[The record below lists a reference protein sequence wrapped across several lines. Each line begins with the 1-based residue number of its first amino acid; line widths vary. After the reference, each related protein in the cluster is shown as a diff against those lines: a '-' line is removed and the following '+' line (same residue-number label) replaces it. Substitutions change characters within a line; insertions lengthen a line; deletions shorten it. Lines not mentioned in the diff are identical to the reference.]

1 MIDQRAYTANKPI
14 QNLAGGL
21 ILSALLV
28 CMLIW
33 VPLSH
38 AVNRKDASKSKRPNI
53 IVVMVDDM
61 GFSDIGCYGGEIQT
75 PNIDGLANGGIRF
88 TQFYNTARCCPTRAS
103 LLTGLYPHEAGMGHM
118 TYDAG
123 VDGYRGDLNKHCVTI
138 AQVLKSAGYR
148 TYMSG
153 KWHVT
158 KHIGQWTNNKEYTS
172 KHNWPN
178 QRGFDRFFGTITGAG
193 SFYEPTTLVEDNVP
207 VEKIEKGFFYT
218 DFINDNTVRYIK
230 EHAREHADKPFFA
243 YVAHTAPHWPLHA
256 KGKDIAKYKGHYDG
270 GWDKLRAERFA
281 RMKKLGIVQ
290 DDWELSPR
298 DKHAKPWDQQ
308 ENREWMARRMEV
320 YAAQIDCVDQG
331 LGRVIKALKE
341 TGQFENTLILFL
353 ADNGGCA
360 EELGAGVT
368 RAIYARE
375 FALDG
380 KTKVRGGNSP
390 EIIPGGADT
399 YASYGLQWANASNTP
414 FRMYKHWVHEG
425 GISTPLIA
433 HWPAGIKAKP
443 GSLQHEPGHLVDIMA
458 TCVEIAGAEY
468 PKLHDGYYVK
478 PMRGESLIPA
488 FEKGERERGPI
499 YWEHEGNR
507 AVRKGDFKL
516 VSRHGQPW
524 ELYNMKYDRTELN
537 NLIEQHPTLTTEMIA
552 MYEAYARTSNVK
564 PWLSWR
570 EQTKTPQAKPG
581 LQLKLQFA
589 NDRLVDESP
598 KKLKHEFHGGLKSD
612 GKLNGEQS
620 LVIDENQA
628 PNPAGLGIMIKTEV
642 NHTGHDGVILAHGGS
657 NLGYVLHVFNGKL
670 RLTVCRNGKR
680 EFVES
685 AEPLAQG
692 ELKIVARVKAPQG
705 MVLRVNNVVVAR
717 DQVGGPLPRRPID
730 TLEIGSDMKG
740 RVGHYNN
747 AHYYRGQIKSI
758 ELRYTKN

>member
-1 MIDQRAYTANKPI
+1 MIDQRTFNARSFFQT
-14 QNLAGGL
+14 
-21 ILSALLV
+21 LSARFFLPVGVV
-28 CMLIW
+28 CML
-33 VPLSH
+33 VFAQFSL
-38 AVNRKDASKSKRPNI
+38 AVVDKEGVAPKRPNI

-61 GFSDIGCYGGEIQT
+61 GYSDIGCYGGEIQT
-75 PNIDGLANGGIRF
+75 PNIDGLAKGGVRF

-178 QRGFDRFFGTITGAG
+178 QRGFDRFYGTITGAG

-207 VEKIEKGFFYT
+207 VKKIEEGFFYT
-218 DFINDNTVRYIK
+218 DVINDNTVRYIK
-230 EHAREHADKPFFA
+230 EHARDHKDKPFFA

-256 KGKDIAKYKGHYDG
+256 SEEDIAKYKGRYDG

-281 RMKKLGIVQ
+281 RMKKMGLIQ
-290 DDWELSPR
+290 DDWDLSPR
-298 DKHAKPWDQQ
+298 DKNAKPWDKQ
-308 ENREWMARRMEV
+308 ENKAWMARRMEV

-331 LGRVIKALKE
+331 LGRVIEALKE
-341 TGQFENTLILFL
+341 TGQFDNTLILFL

-375 FALDG
+375 YAPDG

-390 EIIPGGADT
+390 EITPGPADT

-433 HWPAGIKAKP
+433 HWPAGIKARP

-458 TCVEIAGAEY
+458 TCVELAGAEY
-468 PKLHDGYYVK
+468 PKLHDGNYIK
-478 PMRGESLIPA
+478 PLRGESLVPA
-488 FEKGERERGPI
+488 LMNREYERGPI

-537 NLIEQHPTLTTEMIA
+537 NLIDRHQTLATEMIA

-570 EQTKTPQAKPG
+570 KPAKTVQAKPG
-581 LQLKLQFA
+581 LQLKLSFA
-589 NDRLVDESP
+589 GHKIADESP
-598 KKLKHEFHGGLKSD
+598 KKLRHTLHGGLTED
-612 GKLNGEQS
+612 GKFNGGQS
-620 LVIDENQA
+620 LVIDQNQA
-628 PNPAGLGIMIKTEV
+628 PNPSGLGITIQAEI
-642 NHTGHDGVILAHGGS
+642 NHTGSDGVILAHGGS
-657 NLGYVLHVFNGKL
+657 SLGYVLHVYDGKL
-670 RLTVCRNGKR
+670 RITVCRNGKR

-685 AEPLAQG
+685 EKPLPNG
-692 ELKIVARVKAPQG
+692 NLNITARVKAPKG
-705 MVLRVNNVVVAR
+705 MVLRVNDEVVAR
-717 DQVGGPLPRRPID
+717 GEVGGPLPRRPID

-740 RVGHYNN
+740 RIGHYKD
-747 AHYYRGQIKSI
+747 AHFYRGQIKAI
-758 ELRYTKN
+758 ELRYAKK